1 MVALLPYVTAP
12 SAPELRTIGTPS
24 SGTLHLPIYGGLFT
38 EEDRVISALIREVES
53 SFVRAA
59 RAAEVISAEAEITAL
74 EAYAVIEGALAGE
87 EPTPEALALRIRY
100 ATLIEEVGSVYVS
113 YADLV
118 TDATVTA
125 LLRLRCQVPTWSM
138 EDTRGLPRVL
148 RQAVYAIAQ
157 EETAAE
163 HNEPTPATAEQLGKR
178 RRATGS
184 GAKRTGAQS
193 GPT

>member
-138 EDTRGLPRVL
+138 EDTRGLPRAL
-148 RQAVYAIAQ
+148 RRAVYAIAQ

-163 HNEPTPATAEQLGKR
+163 HNEPTPATAEQLGKQ
-178 RRATGS
+178 RRATGR
-184 GAKRTGAQS
+184 ATKRTGAQS